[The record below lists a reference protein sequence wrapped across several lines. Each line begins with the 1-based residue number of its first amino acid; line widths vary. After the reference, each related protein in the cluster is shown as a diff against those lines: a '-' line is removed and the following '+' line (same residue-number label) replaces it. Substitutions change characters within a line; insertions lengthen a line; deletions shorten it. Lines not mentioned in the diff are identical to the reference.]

1 VWCCLRFFTLL
12 NESGAQK
19 MPYYK
24 FLTTSILTA
33 TFIIVCCSITPAA
46 TFGNF
51 GEISH
56 HADIHSTSKGG
67 DIASLMQETLDFS
80 ISKSV
85 LMERL
90 EAVSSQEVTVTRGA
104 KEIAVY
110 KKASPGVVLVITDD
124 GLGSGV
130 LINRDGMIVT
140 NHHVVAGYKK
150 VAVIF
155 KPIVE
160 GEEVTSNDVR
170 SADVLKIDEVS
181 DLALL
186 RVSSVPPQ
194 ANPLKFGNM
203 HDIAVGSDV
212 HSIGHPTGEAWTYTR
227 GIVSQIRRNY
237 EWVAEDKLK
246 HEANVIQTQ
255 TPINPGNSGGPL
267 LSDEAK
273 VMGINSFI
281 SQGEG
286 LNFAVSIDSL
296 KHFIS
301 QDGNRYASVVSKST
315 TEASTAGGGKCE
327 ASVLGERR
335 NETNNATEV
344 LYDNNCD
351 GKADA
356 YLSLPD
362 DPKKERS
369 LSIST
374 RHNGEID
381 AVIVDFDNNG
391 KWDES
396 YWDIDGDGKI
406 DLIGYHDNGELDPSR
421 YEKYKG

>member
-1 VWCCLRFFTLL
+1 VLL
-12 NESGAQK
+12 SAVFILPNKSGVQK

-33 TFIIVCCSITPAA
+33 TITIMCCSITPAA
-46 TFGNF
+46 SSSNF

-56 HADIHSTSKGG
+56 HTDIHSTNKGG
-67 DIASLMQETLDFS
+67 AIASLIQETLDSS

-85 LMERL
+85 LMKRL
-90 EAVSSQEVTVTRGA
+90 EAVSNQNIMVTRGA

-110 KKASPGVVLVITDD
+110 KKASPGVVLVFTDA

-130 LINRDGMIVT
+130 LINHDGMIIT
-140 NHHVVAGYKK
+140 NHHVVADSKK

-155 KPIVE
+155 KPVTE
-160 GEEVTSNDVR
+160 GQEVTSSDIR
-170 SADVLKIDEVS
+170 KAEVLKIDEVS

-186 RVSSVPPQ
+186 KVLSVPPQ
-194 ANPLKFGNM
+194 ANPLNLGNM
-203 HDIAVGSDV
+203 QDIAVGSDV

-227 GIVSQIRRNY
+227 GIVSQIRKNY
-237 EWVAEDKLK
+237 EWTAEDKLK

-267 LSDEAK
+267 LSDDAK
-273 VMGINSFI
+273 VVGINSFK

-301 QDGNRYASVVSKST
+301 QDGNRYASVVSKPTTESST
-315 TEASTAGGGKCE
+315 TGGKCE
-327 ASVLGERR
+327 VSVLGERR
-335 NETNNATEV
+335 NDTNDATEI
-344 LYDNNCD
+344 LYDRNCD

-356 YLSLPD
+356 YLSTPD
-362 DPKKERS
+362 DQKKGRS

-374 RHNGEID
+374 RNDGTVD
-381 AVIVDFDNNG
+381 AVIIDFDNNG

-396 YWDIDGDGKI
+396 YWDINGDGKT
-406 DLIGYHDNGELDPSR
+406 DLIGYHDDGKLDPSR